1 MIIIFIW
8 QRDGGVNKQ
17 AECECDKMTQWINKS
32 FSFVQTENHAEKTY
46 RYFISE
52 GYDVSL
58 FVFLTS
64 TKKKQRLLKF
74 VNLGNKYRQDR
85 RILPSDGISEK

>member
-1 MIIIFIW
+1 
-8 QRDGGVNKQ
+8 
-17 AECECDKMTQWINKS
+17 MTQWINKS

-74 VNLGNKYRQDR
+74 VNLRD
-85 RILPSDGISEK
+85 

>member
-1 MIIIFIW
+1 MIIIFIY
-8 QRDGGVNKQ
+8 QRGENVNEG
-17 AECECDKMTQWINKS
+17 AECEYSKITTGINKL
-32 FSFVQTENHAEKTY
+32 FSFVQTENHAEKPY

-52 GYDVSL
+52 GYGVSS

-85 RILPSDGISEK
+85 